1 MNKKRVFGMV
11 MAATLALPTMFVSCK
26 HDDDKNSAAPKPK
39 IPVESV
45 TLNLH
50 DTTIFKGES
59 FTLTATIMPE
69 NADTLD
75 VAWLSGDDDVATV
88 TSAGKVAG
96 LDKGTTYIY
105 AISLG
110 GGKKDSCKLTVLSNI
125 EIADAKFLKA
135 LVDNEDI
142 NSDGDDGISPAEAIA
157 VKELDLSDKKISSM
171 AEISYFKN
179 LEVLTVS
186 DNQLT
191 ELDVTKLTKLKEL
204 SCDNNKIAK
213 LDISQNNLLSS
224 LLCYNNNIDTLDI
237 RNNDK
242 LVDIFCGNQKSGV
255 MKLEITTEQFNTIWK
270 DNGTDS
276 DNKNVE
282 MVMNFFDGATFA
294 SSSFSA
300 NLKDG
305 DEFSFNKKKNQF
317 TFRLQDSNGE
327 EISFYDNTV
336 LRQIVWTSSDE
347 DVATISVDFEDNG
360 DDNRAKMTVKAK
372 NAGKTVITGTV
383 NNEYTI
389 SFNLE
394 VK

>member
-213 LDISQNNLLSS
+213 LDISQNSLLSS